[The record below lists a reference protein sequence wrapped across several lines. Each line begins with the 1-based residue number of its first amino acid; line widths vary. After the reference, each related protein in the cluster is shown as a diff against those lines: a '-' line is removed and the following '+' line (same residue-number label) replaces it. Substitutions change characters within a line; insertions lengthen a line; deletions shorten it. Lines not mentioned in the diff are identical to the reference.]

1 MKLLSWWE
9 DLIHLFYPHLCA
21 ACAHDLPSRQQ
32 IICPACISQ
41 LPKTFDET
49 ALDNPTAKMF
59 AGRMDLCTAWS
70 TFYFHKG
77 GMMQLLIHEIKYK
90 KEKSLGIFMGELM
103 GESMKSISNVQPF
116 DAIVPLPMHA
126 SKERQRGYNQAM
138 LIAEGVSLT
147 TGIPVIN
154 DAIIKTKKTTS
165 QTNKQRTAR
174 WKNAEGNF
182 KIIKPESLQHK
193 HLLLID
199 DVITTGA
206 TLEACGSVIMKTP
219 GIQLSIATL
228 ARAA

>member
-1 MKLLSWWE
+1 MKLRSCWE

-21 ACAHDLPSRQQ
+21 GCAHELSSRQQ

-59 AGRMDLCTAWS
+59 AGRLDLCTAWS
-70 TFYFHKG
+70 TYYFHKG
-77 GMMQLLIHEIKYK
+77 GMMQSLIHEIKYK

-103 GESMKSISNVQPF
+103 GESMKEANNIQLF
-116 DAIVPLPMHA
+116 DAIIPLPMHV

-138 LIAEGVSLT
+138 LIAEGVSFT

-182 KIIKPESLQHK
+182 NIIKPEILKDK

-206 TLEACGSVIMKTP
+206 TLEACGHEIMKIP
-219 GIQLSIATL
+219 DIQLSVATL